1 MDTIN
6 IPKNKT
12 TFLLS
17 INSLPQNGKI
27 DYTCPDFFDVTG
39 GTQNYSGQAAQFIL
53 GVKENGSYT
62 SRTGTLS
69 LTGTTN
75 ATAGYDGTA
84 TITCAWTV
92 TQGAN
97 VQPEITGIVPCDVRG
112 YNFDN
117 CTADLMITI
126 ESYNGMGDTHPA
138 HLEDSIRED
147 YYDMDVVLNPSQTTT
162 DIDITI
168 TITNLTK
175 STGTGDGFFSMKVD
189 YGSYS
194 SGDMQ
199 AYAGLI
205 YSSKED
211 FIPGGEYLRISLTFT
226 PSNNM
231 FAMTSDSN
239 SLEENSLNQE
249 NTNDIDLKNDEELEI

>member
-17 INSLPQNGKI
+17 IHSLPSNGQI
-27 DYTCPDFFDVTG
+27 VYTCPDFFEVTG

-69 LTGTTN
+69 LTGTTSP
-75 ATAGYDGTA
+75 TAGYDGTA

-92 TQGAN
+92 TQASGEL
-97 VQPEITGIVPCDVRG
+97 PYLDSFVPCQVTG

-117 CTADLMITI
+117 CDANITVSI
-126 ESYNGMGDTHPA
+126 SSYTSDINVFPA
-138 HLEDSIRED
+138 HINGTSTED
-147 YYDMDVVLNPSQTTT
+147 YEDIDVRLRPTGTT
-162 DIDITI
+162 DLDINVS
-168 TITNLTK
+168 ITNLSKTAG
-175 STGTGDGFFSMKVD
+175 SGDGFFSMNVK
-189 YGSYS
+189 YGNFE

-199 AYAGLI
+199 AYSGLT
-205 YSSKED
+205 YHTKED
-211 FIPGGEYLRISLTFT
+211 FIPGGEYLRIMLTFT
-226 PSNNM
+226 PSNNI